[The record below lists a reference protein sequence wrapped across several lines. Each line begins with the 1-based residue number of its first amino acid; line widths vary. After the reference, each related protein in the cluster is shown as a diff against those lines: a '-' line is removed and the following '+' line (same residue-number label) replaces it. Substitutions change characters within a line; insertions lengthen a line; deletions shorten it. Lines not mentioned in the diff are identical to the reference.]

1 LLVLATLAA
10 DLRNKQLILE
20 GRKERRA
27 LRVKRDSYTR
37 KRCLRET
44 KNKGRLK
51 NKQNAG
57 D

>member
-1 LLVLATLAA
+1 VLATLAV
-10 DLRNKQLILE
+10 DLQNKQLILE

-27 LRVKRDSYTR
+27 LKVKRDSYTR

-51 NKQNAG
+51 NKQNVG